1 MKLFV
6 KIFNAITIIS
16 LLLAVV
22 GIIVYYVIEF
32 ISSFLVSTINLVEI
46 GNIIWTIIYLCFGSA
61 VCSLVL
67 AYYNTRKYD

>member
-1 MKLFV
+1 MKSFV
-6 KIFNAITIIS
+6 KILNAITIIG

-61 VCSLVL
+61 VCTLVL
-67 AYYNTRKYD
+67 AYYITRKHD